1 MVYLAADK
9 GRITA
14 AMDKWEDHG
23 GSRVIY
29 EFKIKIVLIELKAK
43 PSVRT

>member
-1 MVYLAADK
+1 MADQKMVYLAADK

-23 GSRVIY
+23 GSRVTY
-29 EFKIKIVLIELKAK
+29 ET
-43 PSVRT
+43 STC